1 MSGQNT
7 LILAN
12 DYNTIQ
18 SKIAL
23 IMGSGSGT
31 TGYGQSLARSQVG
44 QNDKIS
50 VTQWNN
56 LRSDIVRC
64 RQHQTGIPPGSK
76 APEDVGYVAGFDLPI
91 PTTSKQVK
99 ESWRSAYL
107 AMATDC
113 DTNKLTA
120 PPPASE
126 ATRADLVSQQVRT
139 TQWNGRITQTVTVT
153 FPSADEGRYFFNTGG
168 QIEISGDRS
177 GGTAGLKNVTW
188 TTMLT
193 NMGTIKFNYDVTT
206 CTGTGTT
213 STIGWYDLTTSDN
226 LIFEK
231 DAPAGAYAP
240 NKYFIYARVNS
251 TSDRRIGYFT
261 IYFADDSGAPPSSPD
276 PGFGIDENV
285 DGVLTSTVQVYRA
298 SGSNSVSRPV
308 PSATTTGI
316 A

>member
-12 DYNTIQ
+12 DYNVIQ

-23 IMGSGSGT
+23 IMGNGSGT
-31 TGYGQSLARSQVG
+31 TGYGQTVSSSQAG
-44 QNDKIS
+44 QYDKIT
-50 VTQWNN
+50 VAQWTN
-56 LRSDIVRC
+56 LRNDIVKC
-64 RQHQTGIPPGSK
+64 RQHQTGTTIGSL
-76 APEDVGYVAGFDLPI
+76 APDELGYVAGTNLPI

-99 ESWRSAYL
+99 ESWRAAYL
-107 AMATDC
+107 NMATDC
-113 DTNKLTA
+113 ETNRLTA
-120 PPPASE
+120 PPPSSE
-126 ATRADLVSQQVRT
+126 ATRADLVAQQIRT
-139 TQWNGRITQTVTVT
+139 TQWNGRITQTVVVT
-153 FPSADEGRYFFNTGG
+153 FASADEARYFFNAGG
-168 QIEISGDRS
+168 QFEFSADRS

-206 CTGTGTT
+206 TTGTGTT

-231 DAPAGAYAP
+231 DAPSGAYAP

-261 IYFADDSGAPPSSPD
+261 IYFADDSGAPPSYPD
-276 PGFGIDENV
+276 PGFGLDENV
-285 DGVLTSTVQVYRA
+285 DGTLTSTVQVYRP
-298 SGSNSVSRPV
+298 SGTNVSRPV
-308 PSATTTGI
+308 PSAATTAI

>member
-12 DYNTIQ
+12 DYNVIQ

-31 TGYGQSLARSQVG
+31 TGYGQSIASSQVG
-44 QNDKIS
+44 QTDKIT
-50 VTQWNN
+50 VNQWNN
-56 LRSDIVRC
+56 LRNDIVRA
-64 RQHQTGIPPGSK
+64 RQHQTGITIGSL
-76 APEDVGYVAGFDLPI
+76 APEDPGYAASTNVPI
-91 PTTSKQVK
+91 PTTAKQVR

-107 AMATDC
+107 NMATDAE
-113 DTNKLTA
+113 TNRLTA

-126 ATRADLVSQQVRT
+126 ATRADLVSQQIRT
-139 TQWNGRITQTVTVT
+139 TAWNGRITQTVVVT
-153 FPSADEGRYFFNTGG
+153 FPSADDGRYFFNAGG
-168 QIEISGDRS
+168 QIEFSADRS

-193 NMGTIKFNYDVTT
+193 NMGVIRMNYTATD
-206 CTGTGTT
+206 CTGTGFT
-213 STIGWYDLTTSDN
+213 SSIGWYDLTTSDN

-231 DAPAGAYAP
+231 DAPSGAYAP

-261 IYFADDSGAPPSSPD
+261 IHFADDSAAPPSAPD

-285 DGVLTSTVQVYRA
+285 DGTLTSTVQVYRP
-298 SGSNSVSRPV
+298 SGTNVSRPV
-308 PSATTTGI
+308 PPAATTGI